1 MPRDLLPRVR
11 EALAQLYTVEREV
24 GHGAAAR
31 VYFAVDRTGREV
43 ALKVLHP
50 ELQVS
55 IEADRFLREIRLA
68 SGIQHPHI
76 AGILDWGK
84 RDWVIYYVMPF
95 IQGATLRT
103 CLQSV
108 RHLPIRDTIRVG
120 AELLD
125 ALESAHAHR
134 VVHRDVKPDNLIV
147 SPIGIVLLDFGIA
160 RAIEASA
167 TDRITRS
174 GVAVGTAA
182 YMSPE
187 QARADPV
194 MDPRSDLYSTACVL
208 FECLAGRP
216 PFNSLNEALLVR
228 EQLELPAPD
237 VRAFRS
243 DTPAPLADAIAR
255 ALRKAPGERWQT
267 AAAMREALE
276 GGRES

>member
-24 GHGAAAR
+24 GHGGAAR
-31 VYFAVDRTGREV
+31 VYFAVDRAGREV

-68 SGIQHPHI
+68 SSIQHPHI

-108 RHLPIRDTIRVG
+108 RHLPVGDTIRVG

-228 EQLELPAPD
+228 EHLELPAPD
-237 VRAFRS
+237 VRAFRG

-255 ALRKAPGERWQT
+255 ALRKVPDERWQT
-267 AAAMREALE
+267 AAAMREALVS
-276 GGRES
+276 RTS